1 MYLVPVPSSAIAQL
15 VSHTFYAGGHPTSIL
30 SDTTHK
36 GFDVNVTA
44 ELIHATSG
52 TLTVLGSW
60 PGAAAVSAMVEGG
73 ASRVTVSL
81 PAAQTLQAR
90 LWQPNGHGEQVRY
103 NLSATFTPDAP
114 AGAAAV
120 VASRMIGFRHI
131 AMVKLHPHRSSFA
144 RVLAVSSVHLRRGR
158 SL

>member
-1 MYLVPVPSSAIAQL
+1 MYLVPVPSAAIAQL

-60 PGAAAVSAMVEGG
+60 PGAAAVSAKVEVG

-114 AGAAAV
+114 AGAAPV

-131 AMVKLHPHRSSFA
+131 AMVQLRPELVL
-144 RVLAVSSVHLRRGR
+144 VLAVSLRHCGGTGHC
-158 SL
+158 